1 MFAHWTDT
9 LPAHRLDVVHRFT
22 EPWQAEASLAL
33 RRGDPGAAH
42 AYAEHGRVQTAHP
55 ALVAARIAHIHEN
68 AAGRGQPVALTPS
81 NDSTPQAINEQ
92 IQGRPEES
100 RERKESVST

>member
-22 EPWQAEASLAL
+22 EPWQAEASLAH

-42 AYAEHGRVQTAHP
+42 AYAEHGRVPTAHP
-55 ALVAARIAHIHEN
+55 ALVAERIAHIHKN
-68 AAGRGQPVALTPS
+68 AAGRGQTVALTAHTT
-81 NDSTPQAINEQ
+81 STAPATNPDKQ
-92 IQGRPEES
+92 RPNNNQNTNG
-100 RERKESVST
+100 K